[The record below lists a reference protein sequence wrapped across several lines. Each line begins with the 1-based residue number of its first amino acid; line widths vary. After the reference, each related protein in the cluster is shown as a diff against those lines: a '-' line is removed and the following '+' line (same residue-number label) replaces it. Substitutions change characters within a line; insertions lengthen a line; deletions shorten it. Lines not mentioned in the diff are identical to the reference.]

1 MEINNTVV
9 SAEDLKGKTVNEL
22 AYIIR
27 KSWKP
32 KIYFGA
38 VPYLEAMSGMSSFE
52 DAYGADSGRSI
63 GLYFLSNATTY
74 KGEQARLVK
83 AEIKRRLGIK

>member
-1 MEINNTVV
+1 MEINNIV
-9 SAEDLKGKTVNEL
+9 SADELKNKDVSAL
-22 AYIIR
+22 AWIIL

-38 VPYLEAMSGMSSFE
+38 VPYLDAMRSMTSFDE
-52 DAYGADSGRSI
+52 PYGADSGRSI
-63 GLYFLSNATTY
+63 GMYFLSNATTY

-83 AEIKRRLGIK
+83 AEIKRRLGLK